1 MRIPRVMIA
10 GEKSGSGKT
19 TAVCALLAL
28 LKRNSL
34 SLRSCK
40 CGPDYIDPTFHRQ
53 VLSVPC
59 VNLDPFFCGGSA
71 LRTLICENAG
81 GDLTVIEGVMGYYD
95 GTGESGTENSSY
107 TVALETQ
114 TPVILVIDGKGAF
127 ASLLA
132 VTEGFLNYVPQSRIA
147 GVIFNRVTEHTYARL
162 KDLVAARFGG
172 KVICA
177 GYIPVLPE
185 ECILGSRHLGLIT
198 AEETGNVRG
207 IIEKLAEITENT
219 LDTGA
224 VMRIA
229 SGAPELFPETRAL
242 PLLPEVTI
250 AVARDSAFCF
260 YYSETL
266 ALFEKL
272 GAKIEYFSPLA
283 DEEIPPRACGLYIG
297 GGYPELHAETLEKA
311 SRAARSVREAV
322 KAGMP
327 TVAECGGFMY
337 LCETIDGKKTC
348 GALPGGSKSA
358 GKLVRFGY
366 VKLETKRKSLFGD
379 AGTGLKAHEFHYY
392 ESDFCGDDCTA
403 VKTDGRRY
411 ECAYCTESL
420 YAGYPHL
427 YLAANEEAAVEF
439 CKKCL
444 EYKEQTK

>member
-28 LKRNSL
+28 LKRKNFSV
-34 SLRSCK
+34 RSCK

-59 VNLDPFFCGGSA
+59 VNLDPFFCEGGKLRA
-71 LRTLICENAG
+71 LLCENAG
-81 GDLTVIEGVMGYYD
+81 RDLTVVEGVMGYYD
-95 GTGESGTENSSY
+95 GTGGSGTENSSY
-107 TVALETQ
+107 TVAQETQ

-132 VTEGFLNYVPQSRIA
+132 VTEGFLNFVPQSRIA

-162 KDLVAARFGG
+162 KKLVAARFGE

-185 ECILGSRHLGLIT
+185 ECVLGSRHLGLIT
-198 AEETGNVRG
+198 AEETGNICGV
-207 IIEKLAEITENT
+207 IERLADITGNT
-219 LDTGA
+219 LDTDA
-224 VMRIA
+224 VVRIA
-229 SGAPELFPETRAL
+229 CSAPELFPEKRGL
-242 PLLPEVTI
+242 PLLPQVTI
-250 AVARDSAFCF
+250 AVARDKAFCF

-297 GGYPELHAETLEKA
+297 GGYPELHAEALEKA
-311 SRAARSVREAV
+311 VRTARSVREAV
-322 KAGMP
+322 SSGMP
-327 TVAECGGFMY
+327 TIAECVGFMY

-348 GALPGGSKSA
+348 GALPGGSKNA

-366 VKLETKRKSLFGD
+366 AELETKRKSLFGN
-379 AGTGLKAHEFHYY
+379 AGTVLKAHEFLYY
-392 ESDFCGDDCTA
+392 ESDFCGNDCKA
-403 VKTDGRRY
+403 VKTDGK
-411 ECAYCTESL
+411 L
-420 YAGYPHL
+420 Y
-427 YLAANEEAAVEF
+427 
-439 CKKCL
+439 
-444 EYKEQTK
+444 